1 MFCAIN
7 FSHTGVKFVQTKVDR
22 LSTRYAQI
30 STEESMTSIRYC
42 FANPLKRLAQRYVV
56 LITVGFFA
64 VGVCSNAHGGTISW
78 RSEPIRLQVKDI
90 AVVSA
95 IEMVM
100 RHNRVPVV
108 VSEAV
113 KGTISIDRRVDSRT
127 LFESLVEQYNLEWA
141 YDGTVVSVVPA
152 REKVTKLIDL
162 GGLPYA
168 RVRRTLQDLYILD
181 PRHPLIATSSS
192 SVVTV
197 SGPARYV
204 NVIEETVRQMARSGS
219 AGGKRGRSAQ
229 GQQDLDIP
237 ELRVFQL
244 RFATAADSWADGA
257 GSSKGTVIPGVATLI
272 KSAVA
277 STPFRLAPSGSISS
291 AQVSSVI
298 EGGQLVARA
307 GSASGLAGIDETGTA
322 AANTRGLEDSAQDS
336 LAGGPGTDP
345 RLPKITADARSNSV
359 LIYDLPSRMP
369 LYERVIQTI
378 DVPVRQ
384 IEIEISVVEVSSE
397 FGEELAIRWR
407 GLYDSTRRAEAGN
420 RSVFADVTA
429 GSVALTI
436 ARGAYEQLLL
446 DIRARES
453 EGKAQVLSRPRVI
466 TRDNLEAIFGATET
480 FQLRLLGRDV
490 VDTREVS
497 TGLVMKVKPRLM
509 ADASGD
515 QVEISI
521 AFQDGQLT
529 QKTVDGVPVQSR
541 TQLTTLATVP
551 DMNTLVIG
559 GHLFERNGKD
569 VDRTPILSSIP
580 ILGALFRST
589 SSSTQRRERLIFVTP
604 RIVKMQGASEV
615 NRAATVLEEVIQ

>member
-1 MFCAIN
+1 
-7 FSHTGVKFVQTKVDR
+7 
-22 LSTRYAQI
+22 
-30 STEESMTSIRYC
+30 MTLIRYR
-42 FANPLKRLAQRYVV
+42 FANPPTHLRHKYVV
-56 LITVGFFA
+56 VIAVGLLA
-64 VGVCSNAHGGTISW
+64 AGVCSSAQCGTISW
-78 RSEPIRLQVKDI
+78 RPEPIRLQVKDI
-90 AVVSA
+90 AVGSA

-162 GGLPYA
+162 GGLSYA
-168 RVRRTLQDLYILD
+168 RVKRTLQELYILD
-181 PRHPLIATSSS
+181 PRHPLLAASNS

-204 NVIEETVRQMARSGS
+204 NVVEETVRQMARGESV
-219 AGGKRGRSAQ
+219 GGKRGRSGR
-229 GQQDLDIP
+229 GQQESDTP

-257 GSSKGTVIPGVATLI
+257 GSAKGTVIPGVASII
-272 KSAVA
+272 KSAIA
-277 STPFRLAPSGSISS
+277 STPFRLPSPGIISS
-291 AQVSSVI
+291 SQVTSLTD
-298 EGGQLVARA
+298 GGQLAAKA
-307 GSASGLAGIDETGTA
+307 GSPGSLAAPDEFGMAA
-322 AANTRGLEDSAQDS
+322 AANGMGLEGGAQDR
-336 LAGGPGTDP
+336 LTEGPGTDP

-359 LIYDLPSRMP
+359 LIYDLPSRMS

-407 GLYDSTRRAEAGN
+407 GLYDSSRRAEAGN

-490 VDTREVS
+490 VDAREVS

-509 ADASGD
+509 ADATGD

-604 RIVKMQGASEV
+604 RIVRMQGASEV
-615 NRAATVLEEVIQ
+615 NRAATVLEEVVQ

>member
-1 MFCAIN
+1 MTAFSNHRLICFWQTSRTFRAAIA
-7 FSHTGVKFVQTKVDR
+7 SVILGAV
-22 LSTRYAQI
+22 A
-30 STEESMTSIRYC
+30 C
-42 FANPLKRLAQRYVV
+42 PAALA
-56 LITVGFFA
+56 
-64 VGVCSNAHGGTISW
+64 GTISW
-78 RSEPIRLQVKDI
+78 RPEPIRLQLKDI
-90 AVVSA
+90 AVGSA
-95 IEMVM
+95 IEIVM

-108 VSEAV
+108 VSDAI
-113 KGTISIDRRVDSRT
+113 KGTVSIDRQVDSRT

-162 GGLPYA
+162 GGLSYA
-168 RVRRTLQDLYILD
+168 RVKRTLQELYVLD
-181 PRHPLIATSSS
+181 PRHPLLAASNS

-204 NVIEETVRQMARSGS
+204 NVVEETVRQMARGEG
-219 AGGKRGRSAQ
+219 AGGRKGRTTQ
-229 GQQDLDIP
+229 GQREPDTP
-237 ELRVFQL
+237 ELRIFQL

-257 GSSKGTVIPGVATLI
+257 GSTKGSVIPGVASII
-272 KSAVA
+272 KNAVE
-277 STPFRLAPSGSISS
+277 SVPFRQAPLGG
-291 AQVSSVI
+291 VSSSQVTSMI
-298 EGGQLVARA
+298 EGGQLAARA
-307 GSASGLAGIDETGTA
+307 GASGGLATADQFGSA
-322 AANTRGLEDSAQDS
+322 AALNAKVGVDS
-336 LAGGPGTDP
+336 LLDRTDNATGTDP

-359 LIYDLPSRMP
+359 LIYDLPSRMS
-369 LYERVIQTI
+369 LYERVIQTL
-378 DVPVRQ
+378 DVAVRQ

-397 FGEELAIRWR
+397 FGEELAVRWR
-407 GLYDSTRRAEAGN
+407 GLYDSTRRAESGN

-490 VDTREVS
+490 VDAREIS

-604 RIVKMQGASEV
+604 RIVRIQGASEV
-615 NRAATVLEEVIQ
+615 NRAATILEEVIQ